1 MEGIKQAIEFI
12 TNLAVKAEKPE
23 TIEIHGRT
31 YCTKDLTRY
40 GRPDK
45 ADPITAT
52 TLTALID
59 YIKQNRNEL
68 REKMII
74 QVVSPTRVLL
84 YSGLLSERDRET
96 LFMVNAMLPDFT
108 YGYEYDQETFLVSMQ
123 ACFEPYHG
131 DIEPVTI
138 MASNIMNTKQD
149 TYSDDG
155 ITQQAVIKTGIAT
168 KGAALVPN
176 PVTLKP
182 YRTFLEVEQ
191 PESKFVFRIREG
203 RDGAPLFKLVEAD
216 GGRWKN
222 EAVENVRRYLA
233 AALESIPD
241 HENITIIA

>member
-12 TNLAVKAEKPE
+12 ANLAVKAEKPE

-31 YCTKDLTRY
+31 YGTKDLHRY
-40 GRPDK
+40 DKPDK
-45 ADPITAT
+45 AEPISAT
-52 TLTALID
+52 TLSALID

-74 QVVSPTRVLL
+74 QVVSPTKVLL
-84 YSGLLSERDRET
+84 YSGLLQERDRET
-96 LFMVNAMLPDFT
+96 LFAVNAMLPDFT
-108 YGYEYDQETFLVSMQ
+108 YGYEYDQEAFIVHMQ
-123 ACFEPYHG
+123 ACFEQYHG
-131 DIEPVTI
+131 DVEPVVI

-182 YRTFLEVEQ
+182 YRTFLEVDQ

-222 EAVENVRRYLA
+222 EAVENVRQYLA
-233 AALESIPD
+233 TALASIPD
-241 HENITIIA
+241 RENITIIA